1 MKDITVRVQV
11 IKIYD
16 VKVKADDYD
25 EAISIVNGL
34 RPTAIED
41 GGRLIDAMTDH
52 IEIVDNM
59 FLKKRLLM

>member
-16 VKVKADDYD
+16 VKVKADDHD
-25 EAISIVNGL
+25 EAISLVNGL